1 MGPYMGWLYSGIPF
15 TAWLAVLLWR
25 LLFYSARRR
34 VDPWLSLLL
43 GAGFFI
49 AYALES
55 GYSPVLL
62 AIGLAF
68 PVTSLLALLVVASR
82 RTSSGDGSN
91 AMRLLLILP
100 LAAILAIGCSH
111 QDTSGQKGTPPGKN
125 AQGGTQP
132 DQKGLQGTWKFVSM
146 TTSSGKIRPPEQ
158 IADMKITISGQQYTL
173 TKGGKALER
182 ATLTDDPSKQ
192 PKALDLTFT
201 HGDAKGHTLTCIY
214 EVTGDTLRIAW
225 SELGKPRPTE
235 FANREGLRQDLWELR
250 REQPQPS

>member
-1 MGPYMGWLYSGIPF
+1 MGPYMGWLYMGI
-15 TAWLAVLLWR
+15 ALAAASLAVLLSQ
-25 LLFYSARRR
+25 LLTRSARQRLTL
-34 VDPWLSLLL
+34 WLSLLL

-49 AYALES
+49 GYALERGHS
-55 GYSPVLL
+55 MVLL
-62 AIGLAF
+62 AFGFTFLVAAPFAF
-68 PVTSLLALLVVASR
+68 LVITRR

-111 QDTSGQKGTPPGKN
+111 QDTSGQKGTPPGKD

-132 DQKGLQGTWKFVSM
+132 EQKGLQGTWKFVSM

-158 IADMKITISGQQYTL
+158 IADMKISISGQQYTL

-201 HGDAKGHTLTCIY
+201 QGDAKGQTLTCIY

-225 SELGKPRPTE
+225 SEPGKPRPTE
-235 FANREGLRQDLWELR
+235 FANRAGLRQDLWELQ
-250 REQPQPS
+250 RE